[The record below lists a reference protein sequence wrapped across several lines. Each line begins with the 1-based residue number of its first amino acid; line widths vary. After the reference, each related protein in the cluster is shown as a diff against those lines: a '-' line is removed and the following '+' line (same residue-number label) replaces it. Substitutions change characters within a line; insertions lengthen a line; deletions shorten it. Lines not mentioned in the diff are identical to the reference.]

1 MFYLEGASRAF
12 METRE
17 SILPREL
24 FAKPVVAPLF
34 QTHPPAFIDPSSIVL
49 LPGVYLDLEDGTH
62 APEEVA

>member
-1 MFYLEGASRAF
+1 